1 MLFSLGQVYGHQAI
15 LGAGINHHLTGYG
28 QFFGNRAFYKD
39 AGQLEADHPIV
50 IVDYHIANHADF
62 GAASGVNL
70 SSYHV
75 LPAHPLLNF
84 ACLRFFNNYI

>member
-1 MLFSLGQVYGHQAI
+1 MLFSLGQVYGHDPI
-15 LGAGINHHLTGYG
+15 LGASISHNLTRYG

-50 IVDYHIANHADF
+50 IVDNHIANHADF
-62 GAASGVNL
+62 GPAGCVNL
-70 SSYHV
+70 SPYHV

-84 ACLRFFNNYI
+84 ACLRFFNHYI